1 MMRTFLMV
9 AVLAAMPALAE
20 TDVKDLY
27 EVSTDGT
34 SVAVKAGEKGSV
46 VIAFKTKDT
55 AHVSDEA
62 PLKIELSGKDVKL
75 DKAKLTLADS
85 LAKKEE
91 GGKSPPD
98 PRFEV
103 GFTAAAKGKVTVDAK
118 LTFFI
123 CTDKIC
129 ARQTKSLSLPVDV
142 Q

>member
-1 MMRTFLMV
+1 MTRTFLMV
-9 AVLAAMPALAE
+9 AVLSAMPALAE
-20 TDVKDLY
+20 TDVKALY
-27 EVSTDGT
+27 EVTTEGSST
-34 SVAVKAGEKGSV
+34 AVKAGERGTV
-46 VIAFKTKDT
+46 VIAFKTKGA

-62 PLKIELSGKDVKL
+62 PLKIELSGRDVKL

-85 LAKKEE
+85 TAKKEE

-103 GFTAAAKGKVTVDAK
+103 GFTSAAKGRATVEAK

-123 CTDKIC
+123 CTDTIC
-129 ARQTKSLSLPVDV
+129 ARQTKSLSIPVDV

>member
-1 MMRTFLMV
+1 MRTFLVV

-27 EVSTDGT
+27 DVSTEGT
-34 SVAVKAGEKGSV
+34 STAVKAGEKGTV
-46 VIAFKTKDT
+46 VIAFKTKDA

-85 LAKKEE
+85 VAKKEVDA
-91 GGKSPPD
+91 GKSVPD

-103 GFTAAAKGKVTVDAK
+103 GFTAAGKGKVTVDAK